1 MKIMR
6 CKFLPF
12 LLFALFLNAFSL
24 DAAEITAAEADAAI
38 RQLWLDGFLKMS
50 RAAQLADQGKPFP
63 AMQGYNDAMKM
74 FEDVHRRFPKWNTVM
89 VTYHISSCR
98 LRIQQL
104 EKTILPDLGKL
115 SAEELRTRLQEE
127 INRNAALS
135 MELQEI
141 RQDSRYTINDTRLRE
156 RETLISALRQQITEL
171 EVKLKL
177 EQTKLSRMKTDDDF
191 TKLHNEL
198 AELAMVKQKDNEKIN
213 ALTHDLE
220 DAGKKIDSLQKQLAE
235 VDKWTEAAH
244 STDAVKDENEQ
255 LKQIIADQN
264 RKLVFFQE
272 NVAVFLQNKKEIEQL
287 ERMAFDLENKSDIS
301 SAAYFLVAGL
311 IVPGSSILLRN
322 VGINPTR
329 AGILT
334 VLRAMG
340 GDITL
345 MNRRDKTG
353 EPSADILVRSSAL
366 HGTRICGDLIPT
378 LIDEIPVLAVAAA
391 AADGDT
397 VIADAEELKVKE
409 SDRIAVCTENLR
421 AMGAEVTPS
430 EDRLTIA
437 GGKPLHGA
445 LIRCHADHRI
455 AMSFAVA
462 SLIAEGSVDLDDE
475 SCVRIS
481 YPGFF
486 RDLTSLRR

>member
-1 MKIMR
+1 MKIMH

-12 LLFALFLNAFSL
+12 LLFALFLSAFSL
-24 DAAEITAAEADAAI
+24 DAAEITAAEADTAI

-74 FEDVHRRFPKWNTVM
+74 FEDVHKRFPEWNTVM

-104 EKTILPDLGKL
+104 EKTILPDLGNL
-115 SAEELRTRLQEE
+115 STEDLRTRLKEE

-135 MELQEI
+135 MELQEV
-141 RQDSRYTINDTRLRE
+141 RKDSPYTINDTRVHD
-156 RETLISALRQQITEL
+156 RETLISTLRQQINEL

-177 EQTKLSRMKTDDDF
+177 EQTKLSRMKTNEDF

-198 AELAMVKQKDNEKIN
+198 AELAMVKQKDDEKIN

-220 DAGKKIDSLQKQLAE
+220 DARKKIDSLEKQLAE
-235 VDKWTEAAH
+235 TDKWTEAAH

-301 SAAYFLVAGL
+301 SAARYWHTISNKYPDAQEPALRGAYWYWAIDDHDNANMLLDRYFSTTGRNADALVL
-311 IVPGSSILLRN
+311 IG
-322 VGINPTR
+322 
-329 AGILT
+329 
-334 VLRAMG
+334 
-340 GDITL
+340 
-345 MNRRDKTG
+345 
-353 EPSADILVRSSAL
+353 
-366 HGTRICGDLIPT
+366 RICL
-378 LIDEIPVLAVAAA
+378 DENNWQRALALTSWATVAAPDNVNAQFSLGAVFLSAGQPSLAKACFRKAIALEPNHGESLMALAIIYATVEPRNLQEAKEFYNKAVAAGQPRDEA
-391 AADGDT
+391 FEA
-397 VIADAEELKVKE
+397 VVK
-409 SDRIAVCTENLR
+409 
-421 AMGAEVTPS
+421 
-430 EDRLTIA
+430 
-437 GGKPLHGA
+437 
-445 LIRCHADHRI
+445 
-455 AMSFAVA
+455 
-462 SLIAEGSVDLDDE
+462 
-475 SCVRIS
+475 
-481 YPGFF
+481 
-486 RDLTSLRR
+486 

>member
-1 MKIMR
+1 MMTGVSDA
-6 CKFLPF
+6 
-12 LLFALFLNAFSL
+12 ALRGELTMPGDKSISHRAVMFSALAEGDTHITGFLNGADCLSTIQCFERLGVPIELSENATEVTVHGRGMHGLRPENGETAVLDTGNSGTTTRILSGILAGQSFPSL
-24 DAAEITAAEADAAI
+24 LSGDASINRRPMRRIIEPLTAMGADIVSVNDNGCAPLHIAGSPLHGVEWTSPVASAQVKSCILCAGLYADGVTAVKEPALSRDHTERMLSAMGARVKTEKLCSSDKTVSYRTEITAAE
-38 RQLWLDGFLKMS
+38 
-50 RAAQLADQGKPFP
+50 
-63 AMQGYNDAMKM
+63 
-74 FEDVHRRFPKWNTVM
+74 
-89 VTYHISSCR
+89 
-98 LRIQQL
+98 
-104 EKTILPDLGKL
+104 KL
-115 SAEELRTRLQEE
+115 TSPGIIE
-127 INRNAALS
+127 IP
-135 MELQEI
+135 
-141 RQDSRYTINDTRLRE
+141 
-156 RETLISALRQQITEL
+156 
-171 EVKLKL
+171 
-177 EQTKLSRMKTDDDF
+177 
-191 TKLHNEL
+191 
-198 AELAMVKQKDNEKIN
+198 
-213 ALTHDLE
+213 
-220 DAGKKIDSLQKQLAE
+220 G
-235 VDKWTEAAH
+235 
-244 STDAVKDENEQ
+244 
-255 LKQIIADQN
+255 
-264 RKLVFFQE
+264 
-272 NVAVFLQNKKEIEQL
+272 
-287 ERMAFDLENKSDIS
+287 DIS

-430 EDRLTIA
+430 EDGMTIA

-462 SLIAEGSVDLDDE
+462 SLIAEGSVNLDDE

>member
-1 MKIMR
+1 MR

-24 DAAEITAAEADAAI
+24 DAAEITAAEADAAV

-74 FEDVHRRFPKWNTVM
+74 FEDVHRRFPNWNTVM

-104 EKTILPDLGKL
+104 EKTILPDLGQL
-115 SAEELRTRLQEE
+115 SAEELRTRLKEE
-127 INRNAALS
+127 INHNAALS
-135 MELQEI
+135 MELHEI
-141 RQDSRYTINDTRLRE
+141 RQDSRYTISDTRLHDRE
-156 RETLISALRQQITEL
+156 ALISALRQQITEL

-220 DAGKKIDSLQKQLAE
+220 DASKKIDSLEKQLAE

-264 RKLVFFQE
+264 RKLAFFQE
-272 NVAVFLQNKKEIEQL
+272 NVAVFLQNKKEIDQL

-301 SAAYFLVAGL
+301 SAARYWHTISNKYPDAQEPALRGAYWYWAIDDHDNANMLLDRYFTTTGRNADAMVL
-311 IVPGSSILLRN
+311 IG
-322 VGINPTR
+322 
-329 AGILT
+329 
-334 VLRAMG
+334 
-340 GDITL
+340 
-345 MNRRDKTG
+345 
-353 EPSADILVRSSAL
+353 
-366 HGTRICGDLIPT
+366 RICL
-378 LIDEIPVLAVAAA
+378 DENNWQRALALTSWATVAAPDNVNAQFSLGAVFLSAAQTSLAKACFRKAIALEPNHGESLMALAIIYATVEPRNLKEAKEFYDKAVAAGQPRDEA
-391 AADGDT
+391 FEA
-397 VIADAEELKVKE
+397 VVK
-409 SDRIAVCTENLR
+409 
-421 AMGAEVTPS
+421 
-430 EDRLTIA
+430 
-437 GGKPLHGA
+437 
-445 LIRCHADHRI
+445 
-455 AMSFAVA
+455 
-462 SLIAEGSVDLDDE
+462 
-475 SCVRIS
+475 
-481 YPGFF
+481 
-486 RDLTSLRR
+486 

>member
-1 MKIMR
+1 MR

-24 DAAEITAAEADAAI
+24 NAAEITAAEADAAV

-74 FEDVHRRFPKWNTVM
+74 FEDVHQRFPKWNTVM

-115 SAEELRTRLQEE
+115 STEELRTRLKEE

-135 MELQEI
+135 MELQEV
-141 RQDSRYTINDTRLRE
+141 RKDSRYTINDTRLHDRE
-156 RETLISALRQQITEL
+156 ALISALRQQITEL
-171 EVKLKL
+171 ELKLKL

-198 AELAMVKQKDNEKIN
+198 AELAMVKQKDDEKIN

-220 DAGKKIDSLQKQLAE
+220 DANKKIDSLEKQLAE

-272 NVAVFLQNKKEIEQL
+272 NVAVFLQNKKEIDQL

-301 SAAYFLVAGL
+301 SAARYWHTISNKYPDAQEPALRGAYWYWAIDDHDNANMLLDRYFTTTGRNADAMVL
-311 IVPGSSILLRN
+311 IG
-322 VGINPTR
+322 
-329 AGILT
+329 
-334 VLRAMG
+334 
-340 GDITL
+340 
-345 MNRRDKTG
+345 
-353 EPSADILVRSSAL
+353 
-366 HGTRICGDLIPT
+366 RICL
-378 LIDEIPVLAVAAA
+378 DENNWQRALALTSWATVAAPDNVNAQFSLGAVFLSAAQTSLAKACFRKAIALEPNHGESLMALAIIYATVEPRNLQDAKEFYDKAVAAGQPRDEA
-391 AADGDT
+391 FEA
-397 VIADAEELKVKE
+397 VVK
-409 SDRIAVCTENLR
+409 
-421 AMGAEVTPS
+421 
-430 EDRLTIA
+430 
-437 GGKPLHGA
+437 
-445 LIRCHADHRI
+445 
-455 AMSFAVA
+455 
-462 SLIAEGSVDLDDE
+462 
-475 SCVRIS
+475 
-481 YPGFF
+481 
-486 RDLTSLRR
+486 